1 MGALGINHVSVLG
14 RVGKYGVSLR
24 QQGADCAS
32 FVLAVAEC
40 GKDGK
45 TYITRIPIEIWG
57 KHAHEATALA
67 AGQLV
72 LVEGKLKKRKRPD
85 EEWELIV
92 SSFEAT
98 PVLPGVSGGDPRQP
112 SLF

>member
-1 MGALGINHVSVLG
+1 MDTLGINRVLVLG

-32 FVLAVAEC
+32 FVLGVPEC

-45 TYITRIPIEIWG
+45 TYMTRIPIEIWG
-57 KHAHEATALA
+57 KHAHEATTLA

-72 LVEGKLKKRKRPD
+72 LVAGKLKKRKRLD
-85 EEWELIV
+85 DEWEFVV
-92 SSFEAT
+92 SGFEAT
-98 PVLPGVSGGDPRQP
+98 PVLPATSGSDPRQP